1 MTPPDSS
8 KTGAPIAA
16 PDSSPASTPSS
27 ALPDGWHRTGYD
39 TIGNA
44 DGYRVSKQHVTNFV
58 GTHPY
63 YGAHTPWGGFLGAF
77 PELPDATQAC
87 SNMAATCAAARA

>member
-1 MTPPDSS
+1 M
-8 KTGAPIAA
+8 
-16 PDSSPASTPSS
+16 STPGI
-27 ALPDGWHRTGYD
+27 PDGWHRTGYD

-44 DGYRVSKQHVTNFV
+44 DGYRISKQHVTNFT